1 MGESLLLV
9 TRVITRDKNKI
20 VNMGGVDEQN
30 FNTFWRTLEE
40 MGTRMI
46 ILSGKTQIYIKL

>member
-1 MGESLLLV
+1 MV

-40 MGTRMI
+40 RGTRMI
-46 ILSGKTQIYIKL
+46 ILSGKTQIYLKL